1 MIWLTWRQFRVQGW
15 SALVALAAV
24 AIALAVTGPNV
35 ATLSRTSGFADCA
48 GDCAERADDYLG
60 QVLTGSTG
68 TLYWAVIGLMFG
80 LPALIGVFWGAPL
93 LAREL
98 EAGTH
103 RLVWMQGITR
113 GRWLAVKLLGIGLAA
128 IATAGLFSLAITWWT
143 APIDRASM
151 NRMFPEIF
159 ATRGIV
165 PLGYAAFAFAVGVT
179 SGMLLRRTV
188 PAMAVTLALVVAVQI
203 ANPFWIREHLVDGV
217 QVTTPLD
224 ASTPKSMR
232 TTSNNEV
239 TVVGRVQAP
248 GAWVVSNDTVTPS
261 GDVFVGRTTD
271 GGPCTPEQPK
281 QTCGEW
287 LAAQQLR
294 QQVSYVPADR
304 FWPLQ
309 WTETG
314 LYLALSMALA
324 GFCAWWVRRRVT

>member
-1 MIWLTWRQFRVQGW
+1 MIWLTWRQFRIQGW

-24 AIALAVTGPNV
+24 AITLAVTGPNV
-35 ATLSRTSGFADCA
+35 AALSRSSGFAGCT
-48 GDCAERADDYLG
+48 GDCAERADDYLE
-60 QVLTGSTG
+60 QVLTGATG
-68 TLYWAVIGLMFG
+68 TLYWAVIGLMFA
-80 LPALIGVFWGAPL
+80 LPAVIGVFWGAPL

-128 IATAGLFSLAITWWT
+128 TATAGLSSLAITWWT

-165 PLGYAAFAFAVGVT
+165 PMAYAAFAFAVGVT

-188 PAMAVTLALVVAVQI
+188 PAMAVTLALVAAVQI
-203 ANPFWIREHLVDGV
+203 ANPFWIREHLADPV
-217 QVTTPLD
+217 QATTPLD
-224 ASTPKSMR
+224 ASTPKSMHL
-232 TTSNNEV
+232 NDKHKV

-248 GAWVVSNDTVTPS
+248 GAWVVANDTVTPS
-261 GDVFVGRTTD
+261 GDVFVGRTTA
-271 GGPCTPEQPK
+271 GGPCTPEQSK
-281 QTCGEW
+281 RVCAEW
-287 LAAQQLR
+287 LGAQQLR
-294 QQVSYVPADR
+294 QRVSYVPADR
-304 FWPLQ
+304 FWRLQ

-314 LYLALSMALA
+314 LFVALSLALAA
-324 GFCAWWVRRRVT
+324 FCAWWVRRRIT